1 MQRSVTVFVPKKES
15 IITLAGPAVST
26 LWPNGEVVVLALQ
39 ALLASVQVS
48 LAAAPAPVKTGPAM
62 AHRQG
67 VGSEARVAGEPE
79 WGARVREGRAEFW
92 AVPGLAPPLQRSPL
106 GPNL

>member
-1 MQRSVTVFVPKKES
+1 M
-15 IITLAGPAVST
+15 VST
-26 LWPNGEVVVLALQ
+26 LWPNGEAVVLALQ
-39 ALLASVQVS
+39 AVASVS
-48 LAAAPAPVKTGPAM
+48 SAAAAAAAASAEAGLVM

-92 AVPGLAPPLQRSPL
+92 AVPGLAPPLPRSPL
-106 GPNL
+106 VPNL